1 MSEEKK
7 HIYHS
12 RIEAIHQA
20 ILEACAEHDVS
31 RERLLADLLIIEEL
45 EEHDLDRKHQPLD

>member
-1 MSEEKK
+1 MSETKK